1 MGRFKALVTM
11 LRLGGMASL
20 AGLPLPDPKKDGF
33 DAAVEK
39 VFRTFAEQRAP
50 QPLLEALGAEGGAGP
65 PLQLQQQVPV
75 GLPAPQLPAPPS
87 STTGEVRV
95 PLSPAATAAAQ
106 PPAQQPPTSV
116 RQAGGHDV
124 PSAPFGP
131 GTSRYYESY
140 LKDKQEQALL
150 KWCRDDVR
158 FQIYNCTSQQRV
170 KGGEPRLKAPKAEF
184 YLLDEQGR
192 RPHYKWTQVND
203 FDHAGEPMPPMLKEL
218 CEQLNTDF
226 GLEGDDRLNHCLIIC
241 NEQSG
246 AGKDAHCAPPHADK
260 IQKGFFVDLSLG
272 YPRVMKL
279 LDAQSKE
286 EAASQA
292 LASGSL
298 AYITADDNGRLVQ
311 GCTPAKGESKVQG
324 TCYLHTVPVDAGQP
338 RDQPRF
344 SLVFRP
350 ITDHPKGAKCGE
362 HLAKVDETKAVRV
375 RPGGDLWR
383 EYVPLCRAA
392 PAPAPEAAAPAG
404 SAGDAAQPMEVEA
417 PPGPAPP
424 APAPLL
430 VPPSELHG
438 RSLVDLVSQLKG
450 VLAAAPLDE
459 HMAGRLL
466 KSLVGLG
473 LSGQEMQ
480 NSGTQPTAHM
490 PSVPAHLHR
499 AHPPAQLSTLHP
511 LTAPHR
517 RVQAGQQTAQEAR
530 SLCSARSA
538 CQRAVHAVDVG
549 RRCRLKPAVH
559 RCAV

>member
-1 MGRFKALVTM
+1 MAMDETGLEQAAIERTPGDVGWDVDMGRFKALVRM

-39 VFRTFAEQRAP
+39 VFHTFAEQRAP

-65 PLQLQQQVPV
+65 PLQLQQQVPA

-87 STTGEVRV
+87 STTGEARV

-106 PPAQQPPTSV
+106 QPAQQPPMSV

-192 RPHYKWTQVND
+192 RPHYKWTQLDD
-203 FDHAGEPMPPMLKEL
+203 FNHAGEPMPSILEAL
-218 CEQLNTDF
+218 CAQLNTDF
-226 GLEGDDRLNHCLIIC
+226 GLEGDNRFNHCLIIC

-350 ITDHPKGAKCGE
+350 ITDHPKGKKCGE
-362 HLAKVDETKAVRV
+362 HLAKVDEAMARRV
-375 RPGGDLWR
+375 QPGGDLWR
-383 EYVPLCRAA
+383 EYIPLCRGD
-392 PAPAPEAAAPAG
+392 G
-404 SAGDAAQPMEVEA
+404 S
-417 PPGPAPP
+417 
-424 APAPLL
+424 
-430 VPPSELHG
+430 HG
-438 RSLVDLVSQLKG
+438 AS
-450 VLAAAPLDE
+450 
-459 HMAGRLL
+459 
-466 KSLVGLG
+466 GL
-473 LSGQEMQ
+473 
-480 NSGTQPTAHM
+480 
-490 PSVPAHLHR
+490 
-499 AHPPAQLSTLHP
+499 
-511 LTAPHR
+511 
-517 RVQAGQQTAQEAR
+517 
-530 SLCSARSA
+530 
-538 CQRAVHAVDVG
+538 
-549 RRCRLKPAVH
+549 
-559 RCAV
+559 